1 MSLLITGATG
11 FIGKGLMLELTDYT
25 GDIFVLVREHSLKKA
40 IQTFSEM
47 KNVKFIIG
55 DITNINILSDYRDL
69 DILSQVQKVIHVGG
83 GYDIEMKTEAA
94 YVKNVIG
101 TQNVISLSKKLPNLL
116 EFHLVSSFSV
126 VGTNK
131 DYATA
136 GDFAE
141 ATEILS
147 PYAES
152 KKIAEMM
159 TRKVFKNSSIK
170 LVIYRPG
177 IVIPNFDGELEK
189 IDGLYYFFKNILK
202 AEKVLKYLPNQLI
215 TLYPFDEKAF
225 LPLISLKSVASFISS
240 KIKSKQEESLASYFI
255 ISEKNKSVRQY
266 MEEALFLFNK
276 SLILKPVPTALGKRM
291 RFGFGL
297 IPKELS
303 DFAFF
308 KTKLIDDKSLDEAK
322 LIEKYNRINVRTMI
336 NQTQKFMGR
345 L

>member
-40 IQTFSEM
+40 IQMFSEM
-47 KNVKFIIG
+47 KKVKFIVG
-55 DITNINILSDYRDL
+55 DITHISVLSDYRDL

-83 GYDIEMKTEAA
+83 GYDIEMNTETA

-101 TQNVISLSKKLPNLL
+101 TQNVISLSKKLPNLN

-131 DYATA
+131 DYAT
-136 GDFAE
+136 GDEFAE
-141 ATEILS
+141 TTDILS

-152 KKIAEMM
+152 KKTSEMM
-159 TRKVFKNSSIK
+159 TRKAFENSTIK

-177 IVIPNFDGELEK
+177 IVIANIDGELEK
-189 IDGLYYFFKNILK
+189 IDGPYYFLQNILK
-202 AEKVLKYLPNQLI
+202 AEKILKYLPQQLI
-215 TLYPFDEKAF
+215 TMYPFDEKAF
-225 LPLISLKSVASFISS
+225 LPLISLKSVTSFISK
-240 KIKSKQEESLASYFI
+240 KIGENQVANSASYFI
-255 ISEKNKSVRQY
+255 VSEKNKSIRQI
-266 MEEALFLFNK
+266 MEEALFSINK
-276 SLILKPVPTALGKRM
+276 SLILKPVPLILGKRM

-308 KTKLIDDKSLDEAK
+308 KTKLTDEKSLDEMN
-322 LIEKYNRINVRTMI
+322 LIEKYNQINVSTMI
-336 NQTQKFMGR
+336 NQTQKFMER

>member
-55 DITNINILSDYRDL
+55 DITHISVLSDYRDL
-69 DILSQVQKVIHVGG
+69 ELLSQVQKVIHVGG

-101 TQNVISLSKKLPNLL
+101 TQNIISLSKKLPNLL

-141 ATEILS
+141 ASEILS

-159 TRKVFKNSSIK
+159 TRKAFENCSIK
-170 LVIYRPG
+170 LVIYSPG

-189 IDGLYYFFKNILK
+189 IDGYTIFLK
-202 AEKVLKYLPNQLI
+202 IY
-215 TLYPFDEKAF
+215 
-225 LPLISLKSVASFISS
+225 
-240 KIKSKQEESLASYFI
+240 
-255 ISEKNKSVRQY
+255 
-266 MEEALFLFNK
+266 
-276 SLILKPVPTALGKRM
+276 
-291 RFGFGL
+291 
-297 IPKELS
+297 
-303 DFAFF
+303 
-308 KTKLIDDKSLDEAK
+308 
-322 LIEKYNRINVRTMI
+322 
-336 NQTQKFMGR
+336 
-345 L
+345 